1 MKKIIFKKLYFIK
14 KFFINDFNKFK
25 QLIINFSLFL
35 SVFYFFIRFID
46 LFILLPFPMGDE
58 WAFFADYNFIKK
70 HGFYNSIEKGISISF
85 NIIHLIVNSLINNL
99 KYSLRFSGFISTVL
113 LILYFLIKLK
123 NKDKHVK
130 KIFFSVLLFLIVSTG
145 ATIHGTNDSLFFLSL
160 IIFLIESVETKINFK
175 RNKLL
180 RLSSGIIMILTR
192 KIFIIYIFSFFIAN
206 LIFSKLKNKYLR
218 FKVNLSELIICFLV
232 VVIINIPKI
241 LSDPYSLSYTDKS
254 IKSQKGITWVEW
266 VYFSQKVGNENR
278 YGFFAP
284 MVNANKVK
292 EYKNNM
298 GDGSLPD
305 TFFEYLTF
313 DLPFTLRRALSS
325 IFEISIIS
333 LRYLGFL
340 LVLFPIYLNLFKGG
354 GDKSLILGYFS
365 IINIFIWAIIW
376 PGLIQHRWLY
386 PSYICITFFLVQNYE
401 SLKSIFLRRIII
413 VNLLL
418 IDLIILWSLY
428 KEKFFYSI

>member
-1 MKKIIFKKLYFIK
+1 
-14 KFFINDFNKFK
+14 
-25 QLIINFSLFL
+25 
-35 SVFYFFIRFID
+35 
-46 LFILLPFPMGDE
+46 
-58 WAFFADYNFIKK
+58 
-70 HGFYNSIEKGISISF
+70 
-85 NIIHLIVNSLINNL
+85 
-99 KYSLRFSGFISTVL
+99 
-113 LILYFLIKLK
+113 
-123 NKDKHVK
+123 
-130 KIFFSVLLFLIVSTG
+130 
-145 ATIHGTNDSLFFLSL
+145 
-160 IIFLIESVETKINFK
+160 
-175 RNKLL
+175 
-180 RLSSGIIMILTR
+180 
-192 KIFIIYIFSFFIAN
+192 
-206 LIFSKLKNKYLR
+206 
-218 FKVNLSELIICFLV
+218 
-232 VVIINIPKI
+232 
-241 LSDPYSLSYTDKS
+241 
-254 IKSQKGITWVEW
+254 
-266 VYFSQKVGNENR
+266 
-278 YGFFAP
+278 